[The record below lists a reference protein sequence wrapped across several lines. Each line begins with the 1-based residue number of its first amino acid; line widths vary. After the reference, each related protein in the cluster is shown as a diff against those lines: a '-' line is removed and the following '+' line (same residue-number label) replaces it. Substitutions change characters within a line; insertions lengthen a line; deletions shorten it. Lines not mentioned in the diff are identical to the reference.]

1 MRDILPGDEMLI
13 YPADP
18 VCRMDAPD
26 FSKLDDQGQF
36 KCLHFIFF
44 LFDLMSNN
52 NYLLFSVNSW

>member
-18 VCRMDAPD
+18 ACRMDAPD

-44 LFDLMSNN
+44 LIWFNIKQ
-52 NYLLFSVNSW
+52 